1 MTEFAH
7 SHAIVAR
14 HALFE
19 AGLELAGVRLQLF
32 AERLLAAADAW
43 PEAPTDEIVRRAV
56 HDIDDGA
63 LALVAEGPELRD
75 RRLNSPAVT
84 VAEAAETT
92 LQAFGCAL
100 VQAHR
105 RR

>member
-1 MTEFAH
+1 MTEFEH
-7 SHAIVAR
+7 SHAIVAK

-32 AERLLAAADAW
+32 AEQLLAAAEAS
-43 PEAPTDEIVRRAV
+43 PEAPADELVRTAV

-63 LALVAEGPELRD
+63 LALVADEPELRD
-75 RRLNSPAVT
+75 RRLNSPAMT
-84 VAEAAETT
+84 VAEAAEAT